1 MNIEFTLWM
10 GDIKPWM
17 NEIFIQNS
25 FNKFGFMPKSIKL
38 IKNKKSNIPMNY
50 CFVNFNSL
58 CQANQALYKLN
69 GIKIPNANM
78 EFKLNW
84 ANKNFENYK
93 SAYVG
98 NIPIEVKDSDLFN
111 LFRKKYESVLHATI
125 IRENNAKKNY
135 GFVYFAKDED
145 LEEKK
150 SHNKIEL
157 NLNNLN
163 LKNIKSY
170 YPKKREKEN
179 LESNDTNSSSE
190 DETKIIAKRRFSDN
204 LLILES
210 NDHPLIHENIQKSIN
225 KMFNYYKD
233 NVEISGMLLYYSSN
247 VSENFKNKENN

>member
-1 MNIEFTLWM
+1 MN
-10 GDIKPWM
+10 G
-17 NEIFIQNS
+17 
-25 FNKFGFMPKSIKL
+25 
-38 IKNKKSNIPMNY
+38 
-50 CFVNFNSL
+50 VNFFNSI
-58 CQANQALYKLN
+58 
-69 GIKIPNANM
+69 IK
-78 EFKLNW
+78 
-84 ANKNFENYK
+84 
-93 SAYVG
+93 
-98 NIPIEVKDSDLFN
+98 VKER
-111 LFRKKYESVLHATI
+111 RKK
-125 IRENNAKKNY
+125 N
-135 GFVYFAKDED
+135 

-150 SHNKIEL
+150 SHSKIEL

>member
-145 LEEKK
+145 CQKSLSEMNGVNFFNSFIKVKEKK
-150 SHNKIEL
+150 K
-157 NLNNLN
+157 
-163 LKNIKSY
+163 KN
-170 YPKKREKEN
+170 EKEN